1 MSRAKTTELLAM
13 VEEGLIDKDTL
24 ILALVNYMSEDEVA
38 EMMRLNDIGYD
49 GD

>member
-1 MSRAKTTELLAM
+1 
-13 VEEGLIDKDTL
+13 LIDKDTL

-49 GD
+49 PD